1 MIRILLLL
9 FLIAPNLLFSQEKAD
24 TLDGW
29 WTMNQDIHYF
39 EDQFLI
45 EMEFVSDD
53 LFDMGII
60 YKELAS
66 GQGSPVQVTI
76 VAVLRDEKLR
86 VTKLDVSPQGCD

>member
-9 FLIAPNLLFSQEKAD
+9 FLIVPSLLFSQEKAD

-39 EDQFLI
+39 EDQSLI

-60 YKELAS
+60 YKELAPD
-66 GQGSPVQVTI
+66 QGSPVQVRI

-86 VTKLDVSPQGCD
+86 VTQLDVSPQGCD